1 MAKTKF
7 ELYEMALFLLRVG
20 SGVMMVALHGWG
32 KLNAVFRHFTTGEE
46 WGFVGYVGSLG
57 FPVPVVFATMAAL
70 GESVAAV
77 LVAVGL
83 YTRYAAAAMAG
94 TMAVATYS
102 HIIKGEMAELALMY
116 LLVGLLFTV
125 RGAGPLSLDHII
137 RKK

>member
-7 ELYEMALFLLRVG
+7 ELYELALFLLRVG

-32 KLNAVFRHFTTGEE
+32 KLNAAFLHVTAGQE

-57 FPVPVVFATMAAL
+57 FPVPVIFATMAAI

-77 LVAVGL
+77 LLAAGL
-83 YTRYAAAAMAG
+83 FTRYAAAAMAG

-102 HIIKGEMAELALMY
+102 HIIKGEMAELALIY
-116 LLVGLLFTV
+116 LLVSLLFIV
-125 RGAGPLSLDHII
+125 RGAGALSVDHII